1 LTIPTSTIE
10 AEAERLRMT
19 LRPTCGRLGEAVDLL
34 RGSSCDDAIL
44 QGRLQLEEVHDVL
57 GSLASE
63 QPVPELA
70 ARLGRIR
77 DSLAGHLAAALDCSI
92 ARVRPEVI
100 AGMLCRGAAMVS
112 ADLEAIA

>member
-1 LTIPTSTIE
+1 MTIPTSTME
-10 AEAERLRMT
+10 AETVRLRAT
-19 LRPTCGRLGEAVDLL
+19 LAPTCWRLGEAVDLL
-34 RGSSCDDAIL
+34 RRSSTDDAIL
-44 QGRLQLEEVHDVL
+44 EGRLRLEEVHDVL
-57 GSLASE
+57 GSLASD
-63 QPVPELA
+63 QQVPDLA

-100 AGMLCRGAAMVS
+100 ADMLCRGGAMVS

>member
-1 LTIPTSTIE
+1 LTVPTSTME
-10 AEAERLRMT
+10 AETVRLRVT
-19 LRPTCGRLGEAVDLL
+19 LRPTCGRLREAVDLL
-34 RGSSCDDAIL
+34 RVSSSEETIL
-44 QGRLQLEEVHDVL
+44 EGRWLLEEVHDAL
-57 GSLASE
+57 GGLASD
-63 QPVPELA
+63 QLVPDLA

>member
-1 LTIPTSTIE
+1 MTIPTSTME
-10 AEAERLRMT
+10 AETVRLRTT
-19 LRPTCGRLGEAVDLL
+19 LRPTCWRLSEAVDLL
-34 RGSSCDDAIL
+34 RRSSTDDAIL
-44 QGRLQLEEVHDVL
+44 EGRWRLEEVHDVL

-63 QPVPELA
+63 QQVPELA

-100 AGMLCRGAAMVS
+100 ADMLCRGAAMVS

>member
-1 LTIPTSTIE
+1 VTIRTTTMESE
-10 AEAERLRMT
+10 SVRLRAT
-19 LRPTCGRLGEAVDLL
+19 LRPTCWRLHEAVDLL
-34 RGSSCDDAIL
+34 RGSSSDEVIL
-44 QGRLQLEEVHDVL
+44 EGRWLLEEVHDAL
-57 GSLASE
+57 GCLASD
-63 QPVPELA
+63 QLVPDLG
-70 ARLGRIR
+70 ARLVRIR